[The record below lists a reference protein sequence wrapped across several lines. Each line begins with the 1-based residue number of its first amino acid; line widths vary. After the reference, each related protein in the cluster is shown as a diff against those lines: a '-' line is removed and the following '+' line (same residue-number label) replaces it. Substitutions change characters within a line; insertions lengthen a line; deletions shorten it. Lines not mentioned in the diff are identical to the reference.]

1 MPTNGKMVQLLNFP
15 PQIFSFLHNILILSY
30 HGKFRITYFMVL
42 REYLSNFTSGYLAG
56 FLMAP
61 IINVVVRKHI

>member
-1 MPTNGKMVQLLNFP
+1 
-15 PQIFSFLHNILILSY
+15 
-30 HGKFRITYFMVL
+30 MVL
-42 REYLSNFTSGYLAG
+42 WEYLSNFTSGYLAG